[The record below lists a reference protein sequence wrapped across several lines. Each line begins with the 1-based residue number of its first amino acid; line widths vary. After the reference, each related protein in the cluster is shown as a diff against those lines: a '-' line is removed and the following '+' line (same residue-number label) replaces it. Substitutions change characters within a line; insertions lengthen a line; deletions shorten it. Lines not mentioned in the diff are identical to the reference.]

1 MRERGLLRLLAPVF
15 LVLGSFAISGCA
27 GDVPA
32 PKAFVP
38 YDSADGRFSCD
49 YPKGWE
55 VEKGAGKQEAMFSY
69 AKFSMGGAEI
79 RVEADFAGSLFGDMA
94 RASGAGLG
102 GEAEPPVA
110 KVHVNPIRLK
120 QMKEDFS
127 NYQEREPK
135 AFQSKGMGEGRRSMF
150 TADQTFGGKIFG
162 YRATL
167 LTGDR
172 RITIL
177 CTCPASNWNTLK
189 PGFEKVIAS
198 LRLGG
203 R

>member
-1 MRERGLLRLLAPVF
+1 LVAVVAPILGVF
-15 LVLGSFAISGCA
+15 PVLGCSGTVA
-27 GDVPA
+27 A
-32 PKAFVP
+32 PTAFVA
-38 YDSADGRFSCD
+38 YHSADGRFSCD

-69 AKFSMGGAEI
+69 AKFRTGDAEI

-94 RASGAGLG
+94 RAGGAGG
-102 GEAEPPVA
+102 DDEPPVA

-120 QMKEDFS
+120 QMKDEFS
-127 NYQEREPK
+127 NFTEREAK
-135 AFQSKGMGEGRRSMF
+135 GFQSKGMGEGRRSMF

-172 RITIL
+172 RITVL
-177 CTCPASNWNTLK
+177 CTCPAGNWQTLK
-189 PGFEKVIAS
+189 PGFEKVISS

>member
-1 MRERGLLRLLAPVF
+1 MRARWLLRLLVGGSLVVGAAV
-15 LVLGSFAISGCA
+15 VLGCEGTVAAPTTFAQ
-27 GDVPA
+27 
-32 PKAFVP
+32 

-94 RASGAGLG
+94 KAGGVMG
-102 GEAEPPVA
+102 GDAEPPVA
-110 KVHVNPIRLK
+110 RVHLNPTRIK
-120 QMKEDFS
+120 QMKEDYS
-127 NYQEREPK
+127 NYQERDAK
-135 AFQSKGMGEGRRSMF
+135 GFQSKGMGEGRRSMF

-172 RITIL
+172 RITVL
-177 CTCPASNWNTLK
+177 CTCPAGNWQTLK
-189 PGFEKVIAS
+189 PAFENVIAS